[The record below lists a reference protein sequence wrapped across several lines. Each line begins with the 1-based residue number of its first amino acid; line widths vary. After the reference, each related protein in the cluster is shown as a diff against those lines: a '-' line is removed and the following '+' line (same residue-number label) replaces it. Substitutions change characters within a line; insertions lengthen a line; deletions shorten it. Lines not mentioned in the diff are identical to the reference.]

1 MKYKQND
8 KRRTRS
14 IDLGIKVSEEEKQ
27 DLLNICK
34 HLGIT
39 KIEFLTRCIKEYK
52 EA

>member
-1 MKYKQND
+1 MKKV
-8 KRRTRS
+8 KRKRN
-14 IDLGIKVSEEEKQ
+14 IELGIKVSEEERQ